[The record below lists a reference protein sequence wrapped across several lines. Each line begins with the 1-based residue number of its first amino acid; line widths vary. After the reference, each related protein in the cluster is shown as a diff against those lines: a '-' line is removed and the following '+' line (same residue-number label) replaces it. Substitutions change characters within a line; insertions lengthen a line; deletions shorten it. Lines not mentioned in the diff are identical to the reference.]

1 METHRMLRVL
11 GIAGSLRSGSYN
23 RVLLRA
29 TQELAPGHMQITLF
43 DLAPIPPYNSDVEAQ
58 GEPASVV
65 ALKSAIREADA
76 VLIATPE
83 YNRSIPGVVKNALD
97 WASRPPT
104 RSVLDGKPVAV
115 MGASTGSF
123 GTVRAQAHLQQLC
136 VATNMLAMN
145 RPQLF
150 VAHAKGKFDD
160 HGQLV
165 DQDTRE
171 RLAKLLDALADWILL
186 LQKRRVAV

>member
-1 METHRMLRVL
+1 MLRVL

-123 GTVRAQAHLQQLC
+123 GTVRPQAHLQELC
-136 VATNMLAMN
+136 VAANMLAMN

>member
-23 RVLLRA
+23 RALLRA
-29 TQELAPGHMQITLF
+29 AQELAPGHMQITLF

-104 RSVLDGKPVAV
+104 GSVLDGKPVAV